1 MNKDDQKI
9 LNKISEWAEKL
20 PYRHLKIEIT
30 LKDGTELAYER
41 ERQNPIGFRV
51 DERGKS

>member
-20 PYRHLKIEIT
+20 PYKCLKFEIT
-30 LKDGTELAYER
+30 LQDGTELSYEK
-41 ERQNPIGFRV
+41 EKKNPIGFQIEKKDV
-51 DERGKS
+51 K